1 VNPHQAPPQAGAP
14 HVLAVDDDPAIREL
28 IADYLGQNEFRV
40 TAVANGRA
48 MQEVLAEQVVDLV
61 VLDLKLQAEDGMALA
76 RRLRDE
82 SSIPI
87 IMLTGRVE
95 EADRVMGLELG
106 ADDYLTKPFSP
117 RELLA
122 RIRTIL
128 RRRRA
133 EVRQGRP
140 DGVRAYRFDGWELN
154 LNTRRLTAAG
164 GRAVPLSNGEFSL
177 LVVFRGC
184 TTTRSTTARWT
195 CRSCACGASSS
206 PIRRSRATSGPSAAP
221 ATCSGC
227 RSKRCTDR
235 ILRKARLANRRA
247 AKPGSQRARRTRLP
261 ARHPHR
267 GRRRSP
273 EAQAM
278 GGTWCDPAR
287 GSLHEDVLR
296 QSGRYS

>member
-1 VNPHQAPPQAGAP
+1 MNPHQAPPQAGAP
-14 HVLAVDDDPAIREL
+14 HVLAVDDDPAIRGL

-87 IMLTGRVE
+87 IMLTGRSE

-154 LNTRRLTAAG
+154 LNTRRLSAG
-164 GRAVPLSNGEFSL
+164 AGRAVPLSNGEFSL
-177 LVVFRGC
+177 LVVLLG
-184 TTTRSTTARWT
+184 
-195 CRSCACGASSS
+195 S
-206 PIRRSRATSGPSAAP
+206 PQ
-221 ATCSGC
+221 
-227 RSKRCTDR
+227 R
-235 ILRKARLANRRA
+235 ILTRDQLLDLSRLHNDEVYNRSVDVQIMRLRRKIEIDPSNPRYI
-247 AKPGSQRARRTRLP
+247 RTE
-261 ARHPHR
+261 R
-267 GRRRSP
+267 GAGYVFGVP
-273 EAQAM
+273 VE
-278 GGTWCDPAR
+278 T
-287 GSLHEDVLR
+287 V
-296 QSGRYS
+296 Y